1 MQFMV
6 DGEFVKNDLQ
16 RVRAVCQEN
25 CKFVAYL
32 AKVPRERSYQL
43 RTLNLEYICSRNFK
57 NCRCTSSY
65 IGKKLMKK
73 VKRQP
78 NMKLRD
84 IQGFV
89 HEKYTINISVGK
101 ASRARDKAREYVD
114 GAYIQHYNQLWEY
127 CEELR
132 RFSPASTILI
142 KVHTFN
148 EGDLE
153 LSLTWCVECLIL
165 KGYTYVW
172 RDVRRSF

>member
-25 CKFVAYL
+25 CKFVTYL

-43 RTLNLEYICSRNFK
+43 RTLNLEHTCSKTFK
-57 NCRCTSSY
+57 NRRYTSSY
-65 IGKKLMKK
+65 IGKILIKK

-84 IQGFV
+84 IQKAV

-101 ASRARDKAREYVD
+101 ASRAKDKAREYVN
-114 GAYIQHYNQLWEY
+114 GAYTQ
-127 CEELR
+127 
-132 RFSPASTILI
+132 
-142 KVHTFN
+142 
-148 EGDLE
+148 
-153 LSLTWCVECLIL
+153 
-165 KGYTYVW
+165 
-172 RDVRRSF
+172 

>member
-1 MQFMV
+1 
-6 DGEFVKNDLQ
+6 
-16 RVRAVCQEN
+16 
-25 CKFVAYL
+25 
-32 AKVPRERSYQL
+32 
-43 RTLNLEYICSRNFK
+43 
-57 NCRCTSSY
+57 
-65 IGKKLMKK
+65 MKK

-132 RFSPASTILI
+132 RFSAASTILI

-153 LSLTWCVECLIL
+153 LSLTWCVKCLIL
-165 KGYTYVW
+165 RGYTYVW

>member
-1 MQFMV
+1 
-6 DGEFVKNDLQ
+6 
-16 RVRAVCQEN
+16 
-25 CKFVAYL
+25 
-32 AKVPRERSYQL
+32 
-43 RTLNLEYICSRNFK
+43 
-57 NCRCTSSY
+57 
-65 IGKKLMKK
+65 MKK

-84 IQGFV
+84 IQGFA

-127 CEELR
+127 CEELKR
-132 RFSPASTILI
+132 SSPASTILI

-153 LSLTWCVECLIL
+153 LSLT
-165 KGYTYVW
+165 
-172 RDVRRSF
+172 